1 MPRRLHATLVAALV
15 AALAAIP
22 SRPSSAAADI
32 RARGVPWIRVFG
44 TDHGIPQT
52 TIEAIAFDRDGR
64 LWIGT
69 QAGPAF
75 YDGRRFTP
83 LPLPPAQ
90 RSSWVRSIGAT
101 QDGAIWFGMGSGH
114 VLRHADGAFVRFGA
128 DEGLT
133 AEREVTALVEAPMDH
148 GSALWAA
155 TLGGL
160 YRFEDPRWIEVELG
174 PGLEDLDVRAL
185 APGHLP
191 TGERTLWVGTG
202 RGLFHCEDRRCA
214 PFESFAD
221 GPPNKVINALLE
233 TTDEEHRRVL
243 WAGTFEGLARHVDRR
258 WEVVATSGVE
268 LPAQVIRTLA
278 ETVSGSGKRTLWVGT
293 DGGGL
298 ARLQD
303 GVWTTL
309 SQKTSGMPD
318 DYVRKVLP
326 EQGPGAR
333 TLWIGTEAGG
343 LARLRHDGWVGFT
356 ERNAAVHGSV
366 QGIAEVTLPGAE
378 PELWI
383 ALNNELRRFSD
394 DAFAPVLPPEAAAEM
409 SSRLAFLLPSRREPG
424 VVWTGGFN
432 KGLHR
437 WANGQLTTLTRR
449 NSSLPFEVVYAASE
463 SLDGRSLWVGT
474 TYGAARLDGDGAGQI
489 YRAGDSGLI
498 HDDLMAVLET
508 ARRDG
513 RTTTW
518 FGTTRGLSRLE
529 DGVWASYTAASA
541 PLGSDLIVTLSEI
554 PNADGTRV
562 LWVGTGGGGVARYD
576 LDSGQ
581 WLAPLNETSNPAL
594 PGSSVYVARA
604 DARGRVYLC
613 TNRGVARLTPRAPT
627 PADPAEMSVYVFTRE
642 DGLPSEECN
651 MNASWVDGRGRIWLG
666 MTGGAAV
673 FDPAEEVEDGT
684 PRPLVL
690 SAAGTTREVSPGTS
704 LPWDQ
709 NTVGFDFA
717 LLSLF
722 REHEIKY
729 RTQLQGFDASP
740 SPWTADAK
748 ARYTNLPAGAYTFHL
763 WGQDHAGNVAG
774 PVSLGFQVDPA
785 PWRTWWAYLSYA
797 VVLVGLVWGG
807 TRVRLRALAR
817 RNLVLEQQVEERT
830 AELKTAKEAADAA
843 SRAKSSF
850 LANMSHELRTPLHGI
865 LGYAELLGRSPRL
878 PAEDRAS
885 LDVVE
890 RSGKHLLALIDDLL
904 DLARIEAGKLE
915 LAPSE
920 VHLPGLLQGVADLCR
935 LRAEA
940 KGIRFRDASQ
950 GAPSWVLVDEKRL
963 TQVLLNL
970 VGNAIKFTREGE
982 VTLTVETQLDESSPE
997 SRAVNLLFRV
1007 TDTGPGI
1014 ASADLARIFDPF
1026 EQALALGRAVE
1037 GVGLG
1042 LSISRKI
1049 VEQMGGRMDVKSA
1062 VGVGS
1067 TFTVALGLRVIGE
1080 RSRGRRQAEASAG
1093 HVGARQPETAADA
1106 SRAPLREP
1114 PGEVLTRLAD
1124 LAERGRVPELVQ
1136 TLEALEAEDAGLSA
1150 WVGEVRALAEAYR
1163 LRELREKL
1171 ASG

>member
-1 MPRRLHATLVAALV
+1 MHATLVAALV
-15 AALAAIP
+15 AALAAIS
-22 SRPSSAAADI
+22 SRPASAAVDI

-44 TDHGIPQT
+44 TDHGIPQS

-69 QAGPAF
+69 QAGPAY

-90 RSSWVRSIGAT
+90 SSSWVRSIGAT
-101 QDGAIWFGMGSGH
+101 HDGAIWFGMGSGH
-114 VLRHADGAFVRFGA
+114 VLRYADGTLVRFGA

-133 AEREVTALVEAPMDH
+133 AEREVMALVEAPLDH
-148 GSALWAA
+148 GSVLWAA

-160 YRFEDPRWIEVELG
+160 YRFEGARWVGVELA
-174 PGLEDLDVRAL
+174 PEFKDLDVRAL
-185 APGHLP
+185 APGFLP
-191 TGERTLWVGTG
+191 SGERTLWVGTG
-202 RGLFHCEDRRCA
+202 QGLFHCEDRRCA

-221 GPPNKVINALLE
+221 GSPNKVINALLE
-233 TTDEEHRRVL
+233 TTDEAHRRVL
-243 WAGTFEGLARHVDRR
+243 WVGTFKGLARHVDRR
-258 WEVVATSGVE
+258 WEVVATSGSE
-268 LPAQVIRTLA
+268 LPGQVIRALA

-298 ARLQD
+298 ARFQD

-309 SQKTSGMPD
+309 TKTTSGLPD
-318 DYVRKVLP
+318 DYVRSVVA

-333 TLWIGTEAGG
+333 TLWIGTESGG

-356 ERNAAVHGSV
+356 ERNAGVHGSV
-366 QGIAEVTLPGAE
+366 TGIAEVIPPDAE
-378 PELWI
+378 PEIWL
-383 ALNNELRRFSD
+383 ALNNELRRFSED
-394 DAFAPVLPPEAAAEM
+394 SFIPVLPPEAAAEM

-432 KGLHR
+432 RGLHR
-437 WANGQLTTLTRR
+437 WADGQLTTLTRR

-474 TYGAARLDGDGAGQI
+474 TYGAARLDADGKGQI
-489 YRAGDSGLI
+489 YQTDESGLI
-498 HDDLMAVLET
+498 HNDMMAVLET

-513 RTTTW
+513 RSTTW

-541 PLGSDLIVTLSEI
+541 PLNSDLILTLSEI
-554 PNADGTRV
+554 LDARGRRV

-576 LDSGQ
+576 LDSGA
-581 WLAPLNETSNPAL
+581 WLAPLNETSTPAL
-594 PGSSVYVARA
+594 PGSTVYVARA

-613 TNRGVARLTPRAPT
+613 TNRGVARLTPREPT
-627 PADPAEMSVYVFTRE
+627 SADPAEMSVYVFTRE

-651 MNASWVDGRGRIWLG
+651 MNASWADGRGRIWLG

-673 FDPAEEVEDGT
+673 FDPAEEVEDIT

-690 SAAGTTREVSPGTS
+690 SAAGATGAVLPGTA

-722 REHEIKY
+722 RESEIKY
-729 RTQLQGFDASP
+729 RTQLQGFDLSP
-740 SPWTADAK
+740 GPWTADAK
-748 ARYTNLPAGAYTFHL
+748 ARYTNLPVGTYTFNL
-763 WGQDHAGNVAG
+763 WGQDHAGHVAG
-774 PVSLGFQVDPA
+774 PLSLAFQVTPA
-785 PWRTWWAYLSYA
+785 PWRTWWAYLGYA
-797 VVLVGLVWGG
+797 VVLLGLVWGG
-807 TRVRLRALAR
+807 MRARLRALAR

-830 AELKTAKEAADAA
+830 AELTTAKEAADAA

-865 LGYAELLGRSPRL
+865 LGYAELLTRSPRL
-878 PAEDRAS
+878 STEDRAS
-885 LDVVE
+885 LEVVE

-904 DLARIEAGKLE
+904 DLARIEAGKTS

-920 VHLPGLLQGVADLCR
+920 VHLPSLLQGVADLCR
-935 LRAEA
+935 LRAEG
-940 KGIRFRDASQ
+940 KGIRFRYVSD
-950 GAPSWVLVDEKRL
+950 GAPAGVLVDEKRL

-970 VGNAIKFTREGE
+970 VGNAIKFTREGDVVLKVEME
-982 VTLTVETQLDESSPE
+982 VDKSSRESQP
-997 SRAVNLLFRV
+997 VNLLFRV
-1007 TDTGPGI
+1007 EDTGPGI
-1014 ASADLARIFDPF
+1014 DPADLARIFDPF
-1026 EQALALGRAVE
+1026 EQAVVLGRPSE

-1042 LSISRKI
+1042 LSISRRI
-1049 VEQMGGRMDVKSA
+1049 VDQMGGRMEVKSA
-1062 VGVGS
+1062 VGEGS
-1067 TFTVALGLRVIGE
+1067 TFTVTLPLRIVGE
-1080 RSRGRRQAEASAG
+1080 RSPARSRPRAEAAI
-1093 HVGARQPETAADA
+1093 PETSEAAV
-1106 SRAPLREP
+1106 RAVVSEP
-1114 PGEVLTRLAD
+1114 PVELLARLLD
-1124 LAERGRVPELVQ
+1124 LAERGRIPELVHV
-1136 TLEALEAEDAGLSA
+1136 LVALEAEDTRLSA
-1150 WVGEVRALAEAYR
+1150 WIGEVRALAEAYR